1 MSKPELDRESIL
13 KELQEILQELESSY
27 TQYNYDKNKLQ
38 QALDKHKTHLEYL
51 CGIYEEL
58 DLPEIDNFEFHESYS
73 EEYKN
78 SKKEEYLE
86 LYPIDR
92 QLYKCY
98 VYASNYEYLILER
111 IGILEGEEI
120 QIAGFEVFNKI
131 KKVFEEL
138 E

>member
-1 MSKPELDRESIL
+1 MINKEVNKENIL
-13 KELQEILQELESSY
+13 KELQEILQDLEISY
-27 TQYNYDKNKLQ
+27 STFQDDKARLEQ
-38 QALDKHKTHLEYL
+38 SLEKHKPRLQYL
-51 CGIYEEL
+51 CSIYEEM

-86 LYPIDR
+86 LSQIDR
-92 QLYKCY
+92 HLYKCY

-111 IGILEGEEI
+111 IGIIEGEDI
-120 QIAGFEVFNKI
+120 QVAGVDVFNKI